1 MVTRKM
7 ACAAVEPAVSL
18 TRACLSG
25 SDEKAIERKRGNE
38 GNEGGRYNNRRHK
51 PLAHNLSSYNGASRA
66 RRLEQQASSNMSLS

>member
-1 MVTRKM
+1 M

-25 SDEKAIERKRGNE
+25 PDEKAIKRKRDNE
-38 GNEGGRYNNRRHK
+38 GNKGGRYNNRRHK